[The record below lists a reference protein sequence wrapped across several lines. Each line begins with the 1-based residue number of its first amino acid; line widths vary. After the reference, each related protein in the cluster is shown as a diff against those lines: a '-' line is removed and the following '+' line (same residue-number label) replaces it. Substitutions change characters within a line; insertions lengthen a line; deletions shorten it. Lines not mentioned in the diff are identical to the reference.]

1 MKRKI
6 IRNTG
11 FYAMGSPLD
20 LLVDG
25 QKVARINH
33 QETVELNLN
42 SDNRLSVRFSIL
54 KSKEIALADLHAET
68 PLEIK
73 MNPRLISFYVLF
85 YIGLF
90 LMIAFL
96 TRSGQL
102 SIILSGIFL
111 YLVGYLCLG
120 LYYSKQAYVI
130 EEVTNG

>member
-33 QETVELNLN
+33 QEIVELNLN

-73 MNPRLISFYVLF
+73 MNPRLVSFYVLF

-90 LMIAFL
+90 LMMQWTVVHYPF
-96 TRSGQL
+96 
-102 SIILSGIFL
+102 
-111 YLVGYLCLG
+111 GYLSLFSR
-120 LYYSKQAYVI
+120 LSMFRSLL
-130 EEVTNG
+130 

>member
-42 SDNRLSVRFSIL
+42 SD
-54 KSKEIALADLHAET
+54 KEIALPDLHAET

-111 YLVGYLCLG
+111 YLAGYLCLG

-130 EEVTNG
+130 EEATNG

>member
-1 MKRKI
+1 
-6 IRNTG
+6 
-11 FYAMGSPLD
+11 MGSPLD

-33 QETVELNLN
+33 QETVELNLIP
-42 SDNRLSVRFSIL
+42 DNRLSVRIFHPKKQKKLRCLILTRRNSIRNKNESATDFFL
-54 KSKEIALADLHAET
+54 CA
-68 PLEIK
+68 
-73 MNPRLISFYVLF
+73 VL
-85 YIGLF
+85 YWSVSNDRV
-90 LMIAFL
+90 L

-111 YLVGYLCLG
+111 YLAGYLCLG

>member
-73 MNPRLISFYVLF
+73 MNPRLISF
-85 YIGLF
+85 
-90 LMIAFL
+90 
-96 TRSGQL
+96 
-102 SIILSGIFL
+102 
-111 YLVGYLCLG
+111 
-120 LYYSKQAYVI
+120 
-130 EEVTNG
+130 

>member
-68 PLEIK
+68 PIRNKNESATDFFLCA
-73 MNPRLISFYVLF
+73 VLYWSVSNDRVF
-85 YIGLF
+85 NSQWTVVHYPF
-90 LMIAFL
+90 
-96 TRSGQL
+96 
-102 SIILSGIFL
+102 
-111 YLVGYLCLG
+111 GYLSLFSR
-120 LYYSKQAYVI
+120 LSMFRSLL
-130 EEVTNG
+130 